1 MKNTNEFQKKYVKLA
16 HAMQTGIASC
26 IAVGWT
32 GATQKHL
39 RVGIDTSKSDH
50 GALVKLL
57 LEKGVITEEEYGRA
71 LLEGLENEVKGF
83 ERLFEQLTGKTAKF
97 Y

>member
-1 MKNTNEFQKKYVKLA
+1 MSEFQEKYVKLA
-16 HAMQTGIASC
+16 HAVQTGIASC
-26 IAVGWT
+26 IAAGWS
-32 GATQKHL
+32 GATPKHL

-57 LEKGVITEEEYGRA
+57 IEKGVITEDEYGRA
-71 LLEGLENEVKGF
+71 LLEGLENEIKGF
-83 ERLFEQLTGKTAKF
+83 ERLFEHLTGKTAKF

>member
-1 MKNTNEFQKKYVKLA
+1 MNEFQEKYVNLA
-16 HAMQTGIASC
+16 HAVQTGIASC
-26 IAVGWT
+26 IAVGWS
-32 GATQKHL
+32 GATPKHL
-39 RVGIDTSKSDH
+39 RVGIDTSKSDQ

-57 LEKGVITEEEYGRA
+57 IEKGVITEDEYGRV
-71 LLEGLENEVKGF
+71 LLEGLENEVKSF